1 MFWTRLISGIVLVLI
16 ALLTIITGGP
26 VLLLTLYLVSIA
38 GMYEFYGA
46 TLVVRRNKA
55 QKKAEGKEY
64 KAEAATSV
72 KEPDGAL
79 NLLSM
84 AGFVG
89 ATIYY
94 LTLYFNRSHYMLL
107 GLVVTFLFAMFVYV
121 FSYPHYKAEQV
132 TATVFGMVYLAVMLG
147 FIYLTRSM
155 ESGKILVWLIFLS
168 SWGADTCAYCVG
180 RLFGKHKMAP
190 VLSPKKS
197 VEGGIGGV
205 VGAVLLGVAY
215 AAAFGQPLGAYG
227 IICGAGALISMTGDL
242 AASAVKRDKGIKDYG
257 WIIPGHGGILDR
269 FDSVIFTAPVIYF
282 LALFV
287 MELY

>member
-16 ALLTIITGGP
+16 ALVVIIMGGP
-26 VLLLTLYLVSIA
+26 ALLATLFLVSIA
-38 GMYEFYGA
+38 GISEFYGA
-46 TLVVRRNKA
+46 MLVVRRNRA
-55 QKKAEGKEY
+55 QKPAEGKEY
-64 KAEAATSV
+64 KAETASNV
-72 KEPDGAL
+72 KEPESAL

-84 AGFVG
+84 AGFAG
-89 ATIYY
+89 AAIYY
-94 LTLYFNRSHYMLL
+94 VTLYFGNPLYSLL
-107 GLVVTFLFAMFVYV
+107 GISVTFLFAMFVYV
-121 FSYPHYKAEQV
+121 FSYPKYKAEQI
-132 TATVFGMVYLAVMLG
+132 TSAVFGMLYLSIMLG
-147 FIYLTRSM
+147 FIYLTREM
-155 ESGKILVWLIFLS
+155 ESGKLLVWLIFLS

-197 VEGGIGGV
+197 VEGGVGGV
-205 VGAVLLGVAY
+205 VGAALLGIAY
-215 AAAFGQPLGAYG
+215 AAVFGQPIAAYAV
-227 IICGAGALISMTGDL
+227 ICSAGALISMVGDL

-257 WIIPGHGGILDR
+257 QLIPGHGGILDR